1 MQSSACRIR
10 PCLLL
15 WCVPPCRGLRVV
27 LSMHVRITVCSTT
40 LKSIGNSKSAIWHL
54 HSVHSTMTCT
64 YPQTL
69 SRYLTLMNGTPCM
82 QVPPLLGAGED
93 APGEE
98 DEERHN
104 FALAKDGAKIVAA
117 NKEARKPESVLD
129 SDGDTFLRNDCRAD
143 KWLIL
148 ELSQVAKVDTLK
160 LSQVIASL
168 NAGTVVRIEI
178 CRAGSSAESHTGG
191 SS

>member
-1 MQSSACRIR
+1 
-10 PCLLL
+10 
-15 WCVPPCRGLRVV
+15 
-27 LSMHVRITVCSTT
+27 
-40 LKSIGNSKSAIWHL
+40 
-54 HSVHSTMTCT
+54 
-64 YPQTL
+64 
-69 SRYLTLMNGTPCM
+69 M

-160 LSQVIASL
+160 LSQVAPS
-168 NAGTVVRIEI
+168 NR
-178 CRAGSSAESHTGG
+178 CRLWRFGVCRVGSSRRGPTGG
-191 SS
+191 AP